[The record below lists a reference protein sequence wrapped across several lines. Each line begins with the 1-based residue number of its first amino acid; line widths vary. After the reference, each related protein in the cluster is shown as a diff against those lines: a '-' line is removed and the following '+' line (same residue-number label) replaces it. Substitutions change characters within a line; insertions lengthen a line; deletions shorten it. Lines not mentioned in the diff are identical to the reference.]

1 MKLLSFDIGGTFIK
15 YAMVD
20 AAGELYD
27 KGKIPTPK
35 NSRAELVEAV
45 GGIFDRFAPDAVTV
59 SMPGIIDTE
68 RGYVRIGGILEYNND
83 CFLRSELTE
92 RCKGVRV
99 ELFNDA
105 KCAAQAEASRGAL
118 RDVKDGLAIVI
129 GSMVGSGIV
138 LDHRVRHGMHFAA
151 GEVAY
156 LVTDRASAPGYP
168 TVWGNRCSALQL
180 CRLYAAKTG
189 LDGKSVTGETV
200 FDALEAGDADADAVL
215 RDYTRE
221 LAVQLFNLQTTLDV
235 ERIAIGGG
243 ISARAELMEYL
254 QKNLDELYAASPFF
268 VPRAELVRCRF
279 QNDANLIGA
288 AECFKMKNAE

>member
-1 MKLLSFDIGGTFIK
+1 MNILALDIGGTFIK
-15 YAMVD
+15 YALMD
-20 AAGELYD
+20 EAGELSD

-35 NSRAELVEAV
+35 GSRAELVEAV
-45 GGIFDRFAPDAVTV
+45 GGIHDRFVCELVAV

-68 RGYVRIGGILEYNND
+68 RGYVRIGGILEYNNNS
-83 CFLRSELTE
+83 FLRAELSE
-92 RCKGVRV
+92 RCRGARL

-138 LDHRVRHGMHFAA
+138 LNHRVRHGMHFAA

-156 LVTDRASAPGYP
+156 LVTDRASAPGYK

-180 CRLYAAKTG
+180 CRLYAAKKG
-189 LDGKSVTGETV
+189 LDEKTVTGETV
-200 FDALEAGDADADAVL
+200 FDAVEAGDPDAKEVL
-215 RDYTRE
+215 DGYTRE

-254 QKNLDELYAASPFF
+254 KNNLDALYAASPFF
-268 VPRAELVRCRF
+268 VPKAELVRCQF
-279 QNDANLIGA
+279 ENDANLIGA
-288 AECFKMKNAE
+288 AECLKMRLA

>member
-1 MKLLSFDIGGTFIK
+1 MKLLALDIGGTFIK

-20 AAGELYD
+20 VAGELYD
-27 KGKIPTPK
+27 KGKIPTPQD
-35 NSRAELVEAV
+35 SRAALVEAV
-45 GGIFDRFAPDAVTV
+45 GMLFDRFAPDAVTI
-59 SMPGIIDTE
+59 SMPGIIDTK

-83 CFLRSELTE
+83 CFLRSELIE
-92 RCKGVRV
+92 RCNGVRV

-118 RDVKDGLAIVI
+118 KDVKDGLVIVI

-138 LDHRVRHGMHFAA
+138 LDHRVRHGVHFAA

-156 LVTDRASAPGYP
+156 LVTDRDSAPGYG

-180 CRLYAAKTG
+180 CRLYAAKKG
-189 LDGKSVTGETV
+189 LKGCNVTGEIF
-200 FDALEAGDADADAVL
+200 FDALAAGDEDAETVFKE
-215 RDYTRE
+215 YTRE

-235 ERIAIGGG
+235 EKIAIGGG
-243 ISARAELMEYL
+243 ISARAELIEYI

-279 QNDANLIGA
+279 ENDANLIGA
-288 AECFKMKNAE
+288 AECFKMKDF